1 MPNKNFDPN
10 FNPSPFDDRNKD
22 DLNEMLRECEAKNK
36 EAEKQVSKVIDAFFD
51 MITGKSEEKEIQIL
65 KKKNEW
71 PLFFFTY
78 LKNKNLAV
86 FQSTLRRDNKDCV
99 LSFAYDWLVEYK
111 LIRVEI
117 LKEEFVVKFWNDN
130 FEHIII

>member
-1 MPNKNFDPN
+1 MKKPFDPS

-36 EAEKQVSKVIDAFFD
+36 EAEKTYNQIIETFFD
-51 MITGKSEEKEIQIL
+51 VITGKKEEQQIQISL
-65 KKKNEW
+65 KKQTEW
-71 PLFFFTY
+71 PLTFFKVY
-78 LKNKNLAV
+78 PLGHRAV
-86 FQSTLRRDNKDCV
+86 FTATLSRENKDMI

-117 LKEEFVVKFWNDN
+117 LREEFVVKFWNDN
-130 FEHIII
+130 FEHIIA